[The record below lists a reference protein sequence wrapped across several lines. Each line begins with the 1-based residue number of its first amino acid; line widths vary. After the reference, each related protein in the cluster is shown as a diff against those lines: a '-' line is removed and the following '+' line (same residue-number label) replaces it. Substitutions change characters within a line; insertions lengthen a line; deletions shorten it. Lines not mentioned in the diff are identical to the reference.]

1 MKQLFIS
8 KKGISIEEVPDPIVT
23 SNTVLVSNKFSC
35 ISIGTELSSLKS
47 IQKPILSKIF
57 EKPDILRKVLKSYS
71 KGGIEVTSKIIK
83 KKLNQVHELGY
94 SSSGVVLEVGKEI
107 DFLKKGDYVACSGG
121 GIASHAEKIIVP
133 KNLIVKINEKKN
145 LCEYS
150 TISLGAIALN
160 GVRRAKPTIGECFL
174 VVGLGLIGQITMQ
187 ILRNCGVDVLAIDPN
202 PNFTKK
208 ARENNFENIF
218 DDFEQLN
225 KFLFS
230 ENKKIELDGA
240 IITASSKSNKILKD
254 TFCACRKKSR
264 VILVGDVGLNINRED
279 IYKKEIDFKI
289 SSSYGPGRYDDN
301 YEIEGNDYPLPYVRW
316 TLNRNMKTYSN
327 MIEKKLINIKNLVDM
342 VSDLKDAPFVY
353 SSLESKRRPLS
364 AFIRYNLL
372 SKKKKNT
379 ISFKKNSIQTGK
391 INAAIIGAGSF
402 ATEIIIPNLLKMKN
416 KINLDTICTKT
427 PVSAINIAKHHNIKN
442 ITTNYSDILSNKNID
457 TVFITT
463 RHNMHYEMICEA
475 IKYKKNIFVE
485 KPLCINKNQ
494 LIKIKQLETKNNKIL
509 VCGFNRRFSEYTK
522 ITKKFIMNESGPFLI
537 NYFINADKLEK
548 NSWVYSSEGG
558 GRNIGEACHFYDLI
572 LYLLDSEVVDI
583 RVSNL
588 NFEQNRF
595 HRTDNFYVTLKF
607 SDNSIANIHYSTVGG
622 IERKKETIHVKA
634 NNKTLEIND
643 FKNLRIK
650 DKFEEKDILNTK
662 KSQKGHN
669 IILKEFLDNIKK
681 SKDSL
686 DFESQFLTMD
696 LTFKIEELF

>member
-1 MKQLFIS
+1 
-8 KKGISIEEVPDPIVT
+8 
-23 SNTVLVSNKFSC
+23 
-35 ISIGTELSSLKS
+35 
-47 IQKPILSKIF
+47 
-57 EKPDILRKVLKSYS
+57 
-71 KGGIEVTSKIIK
+71 
-83 KKLNQVHELGY
+83 
-94 SSSGVVLEVGKEI
+94 
-107 DFLKKGDYVACSGG
+107 
-121 GIASHAEKIIVP
+121 
-133 KNLIVKINEKKN
+133 
-145 LCEYS
+145 
-150 TISLGAIALN
+150 
-160 GVRRAKPTIGECFL
+160 
-174 VVGLGLIGQITMQ
+174 
-187 ILRNCGVDVLAIDPN
+187 
-202 PNFTKK
+202 
-208 ARENNFENIF
+208 
-218 DDFEQLN
+218 
-225 KFLFS
+225 
-230 ENKKIELDGA
+230 
-240 IITASSKSNKILKD
+240 
-254 TFCACRKKSR
+254 
-264 VILVGDVGLNINRED
+264 
-279 IYKKEIDFKI
+279 
-289 SSSYGPGRYDDN
+289 
-301 YEIEGNDYPLPYVRW
+301 
-316 TLNRNMKTYSN
+316 
-327 MIEKKLINIKNLVDM
+327 MIEKKLINIKSLVDM
-342 VSDLKDAPFVY
+342 VSDLKDAPIVY

-379 ISFKKNSIQTGK
+379 ISFKKKSIQTGK

-427 PVSAINIAKHHNIKN
+427 PVSAINIAKHHNIMN

-475 IKYKKNIFVE
+475 IKHKKNIFVE

-572 LYLLDSEVVDI
+572 LYLLDSKVVDI

-650 DKFEEKDILNTK
+650 DESEEKDILNTK

-669 IILKEFLDNIKK
+669 LILKEFLDSIKK

-686 DFESQFLTMD
+686 AFESQFLTME